1 MNDDRNPDE
10 MNLDNPEGDAKTV
23 LLDPDNPEGD
33 AKTIKLDPDNPE
45 GDAKTVMLDPD
56 YQEDDEK
63 TVLLDPTYTDGYGK
77 KTDPDSGVKQLF
89 PDEKRNAQDRQE
101 DSGDEDIT
109 VEYYDDPDP
118 EEAEKDKKLPRWA
131 KILIGVGIGIFV
143 LALAAFIAVKIY
155 LGRVPRI
162 EDKPRLDPSTET
174 FETSSD
180 APEDT
185 IDAEEVDWGKLY
197 EDVMKDSDIKN
208 ILLIGNDSRPGDT
221 GSARSDSMI
230 LCSIN
235 KKTNE
240 ITLVSFMRD
249 MYVPIPGY
257 SDNRINAA
265 YTFGGSSLLKET
277 IEHDFGIQI
286 DNRVE
291 INFEGF
297 IKAMTAVGNI
307 NIELNKDEVEYL
319 NRMGNA
325 MNAEEG
331 LPDSEWNLKEGM
343 NSLTP
348 EQALA
353 YARTRYVGR
362 SDFERT
368 ERQRKVI
375 TEAFK
380 NINKL
385 PLSEQVDFV
394 NSILP
399 YIATDMTDMEILGY
413 VYYVATEGVNMGD
426 SHRVPEDR
434 AYKNETINKMMV
446 LVPDLQKNSELLKE
460 WLFKGIEITT
470 EN

>member
-1 MNDDRNPDE
+1 MSNGRKPDDKNLFNPEGDE
-10 MNLDNPEGDAKTV
+10 RTIVLNPDNPEGDAKTV
-23 LLDPDNPEGD
+23 
-33 AKTIKLDPDNPE
+33 KLDPDNPE
-45 GDAKTVMLDPD
+45 GDAKTV
-56 YQEDDEK
+56 K
-63 TVLLDPTYTDGYGK
+63 LDPTYPAK
-77 KTDPDSGVKQLF
+77 NSF
-89 PDEKRNAQDRQE
+89 PDDLKDDHDPQE
-101 DSGDEDIT
+101 DNGDGDYT

-118 EEAEKDKKLPRWA
+118 SEDKKDKKLPRWA

-155 LGRVPRI
+155 LSRVPRI
-162 EDKPRLDPSTET
+162 EDKERLDPKKET
-174 FETSSD
+174 FETSSE
-180 APEDT
+180 AVEDT
-185 IDAEEVDWGKLY
+185 IDPEEVDWGKLY

-208 ILLIGNDSRPGDT
+208 ILLIGNDGRPGDT

-265 YTFGGSSLLKET
+265 YSFGGSSLLKET
-277 IEHDFGIQI
+277 IEKDFGIQI
-286 DNRVE
+286 DNRIE

-297 IKAMTAVGNI
+297 IKTMTAVGNI

-331 LPDSEWNLKEGM
+331 LPESVWNLKEGM

-394 NSILP
+394 NSVLP

-413 VYYVATEGVNMGD
+413 VYYVATEGVNMGET
-426 SHRVPEDR
+426 HRVPEDR

-446 LVPDLQKNSELLKE
+446 LLPDLQKNSELLKE
-460 WLFKGIEITT
+460 WLFKGIETAT
-470 EN
+470 EGN